1 MSDPNVTVVSA
12 PRARMRVKTVTSL
25 GMLTAVA
32 YVTML
37 LSKMLPQVYGFLQ
50 LDVQATAITI
60 GGFLFGPLAA
70 AAISLVLP
78 VIEMLTVSDTG
89 PIGCLMNVLATASFC
104 CTAAFV
110 YKKMHTRKG
119 AVIGLTLGV
128 AAQVVVMLLW
138 NYLVTPIYQGVP
150 RDVVAGMLPTVFL
163 PFNLVKGGLNM
174 GLILV
179 LYKPVVTALRR
190 AKLAPESQTIVE
202 SKKIN
207 AGFLLFSLALLVTF
221 VTIAVLMINI
231 ILFLHQYNFLFCW
244 WRRFYTRRLL
254 LVSLSWHLCQSKTVL
269 PSLPR
274 HEHASRRPYEN
285 RRSQFDKQP
294 LKSVEEHSDDGGLR
308 LAVIPSQIGTVKCA
322 ENRKNRYCDCE
333 QCDEQP
339 VPCLLSHGPPLRQL
353 EIDDLQLLANYLQA
367 VSLRRSNRLSQQSA
381 HRCFKDL

>member
-138 NYLVTPIYQGVP
+138 NYLITPIYQGVP

-190 AKLAPESQTIVE
+190 AKLAPESQTLVE

-207 AGFLLFSLALLVTF
+207 AGFLLFSHPLGTCVKAKPF
-221 VTIAVLMINI
+221 YP
-231 ILFLHQYNFLFCW
+231 LFRVMKIPAAAPMRTAGANLTNSHSN
-244 WRRFYTRRLL
+244 
-254 LVSLSWHLCQSKTVL
+254 
-269 PSLPR
+269 
-274 HEHASRRPYEN
+274 
-285 RRSQFDKQP
+285 P
-294 LKSVEEHSDDGGLR
+294 LKSTP
-308 LAVIPSQIGTVKCA
+308 AT
-322 ENRKNRYCDCE
+322 
-333 QCDEQP
+333 
-339 VPCLLSHGPPLRQL
+339 
-353 EIDDLQLLANYLQA
+353 A
-367 VSLRRSNRLSQQSA
+367 VSGLL
-381 HRCFKDL
+381 

>member
-174 GLILV
+174 ALILV
-179 LYKPVVTALRR
+179 LYKPVVTALRKAR
-190 AKLAPESQTIVE
+190 LAPEREGMASGGDRFD
-202 SKKIN
+202 
-207 AGFLLFSLALLVTF
+207 AGFLLFSLALLATF
-221 VTIAVLMINI
+221 V
-231 ILFLHQYNFLFCW
+231 
-244 WRRFYTRRLL
+244 L
-254 LVSLSWHLCQSKTVL
+254 LVLVL
-269 PSLPR
+269 
-274 HEHASRRPYEN
+274 AG
-285 RRSQFDKQP
+285 K
-294 LKSVEEHSDDGGLR
+294 
-308 LAVIPSQIGTVKCA
+308 I
-322 ENRKNRYCDCE
+322 
-333 QCDEQP
+333 
-339 VPCLLSHGPPLRQL
+339 
-353 EIDDLQLLANYLQA
+353 
-367 VSLRRSNRLSQQSA
+367 
-381 HRCFKDL
+381 